1 LVCLVIWLKETNQM
15 NQINQIDQ
23 TNQINPRPYPAE
35 VRSPGGS
42 LMVQLPRVAYF
53 SMEIGLESGM
63 PTYSGG
69 LGVLAGDTIR
79 SAADLEVPM
88 VAVSLLHRRGYFFQ
102 RLDAHGQQ
110 SEEPVAW
117 PVNDF
122 AELIDGQATV
132 DIEGR
137 TVHVRAWK
145 YCVTGESGHVVPV
158 YLLDTNVDENQPW
171 DRTLTD
177 VLYGGDDHYRL
188 CQEMVLGVGGFRL
201 LRVLGYE
208 DIRRFHMNEGHA
220 ALLVL
225 ALGEEKL
232 AKQNQSDAIS
242 HELIETIREECVFT
256 THTPVPAGHDKFH
269 ETLARQVLGDRWWAI
284 LKACGVEETLNLTQL
299 ALRGSLYVNGVAMKH
314 GEVSH
319 SMFPGYP
326 IHSITNGVHAV
337 TWTAPSF
344 QKLFDT
350 HLPDWRR
357 DQLSLRYA
365 VSISTSDIWGAH
377 VEAKRTLVEHVNR
390 ESNAGF
396 DRDVLTIGFAR
407 RFAAYKRAGLIF
419 QDLDRL
425 KKIAR
430 EAGAMQIVFAGK
442 AHPRDR
448 DGKDLIARIHEMRD
462 ALQGVIAVSYLT
474 NYDME
479 VARMLCSGVDVWL
492 NTPLPPMEASGTSGM
507 KAAMNGVPSLSVLD
521 GWWIEGHLEG
531 VTGWSI
537 GDRVEACLEPQP
549 GMDACHAA
557 ELCRKLE
564 EKVLPCFYKDRE
576 RFIEIMRHAIAL
588 NGAFFNTQRMVAQ
601 YLHDAYRLGQT
612 RMPQSEGS
620 KGQ

>member
-1 LVCLVIWLKETNQM
+1 MADLV
-15 NQINQIDQ
+15 
-23 TNQINPRPYPAE
+23 
-35 VRSPGGS
+35 SP
-42 LMVQLPRVAYF
+42 LVAYF

-63 PTYSGG
+63 PTYAGG

-79 SAADLEVPM
+79 SAADLDVRM

-102 RLDAHGQQ
+102 RVDEQGRQ

-122 AELIDGQATV
+122 AEPIDEQATIE
-132 DIEGR
+132 IEGR
-137 TVHVRAWK
+137 TVHVRAWR
-145 YCVTGESGHVVPV
+145 YRVTGESGSVVPV
-158 YLLDTNVDENQPW
+158 YLLDTNVSENQPW

-188 CQEMVLGVGGFRL
+188 CQEVVLGIGGLRL
-201 LRVLGYE
+201 LRALGYR
-208 DIRRFHMNEGHA
+208 DILRFHMNEGHS

-225 ALGEEKL
+225 ALMEEKL
-232 AKQNQSDAIS
+232 ALRAHSESLSND
-242 HELIETIREECVFT
+242 LIDSVREQCVFT
-256 THTPVPAGHDKFH
+256 THTPVPAGHDQFP
-269 ETLARQVLGDRWWAI
+269 EELVRLALGERRCGL
-284 LKACGVEETLNLTQL
+284 LKACGIGQTLNLTQL
-299 ALRGSLYVNGVAMKH
+299 ALRGSRYINGVAMKH

-326 IHSITNGVHAV
+326 IHSITNGVHVA
-337 TWTAPSF
+337 TWTTPSF
-344 QKLFDT
+344 QKVFDT

-365 VSISTSDIWGAH
+365 VSIPASDIWAAH
-377 VEAKRTLVEHVNR
+377 LEAKRTLVEHVNR

-396 DRDVLTIGFAR
+396 DRDLLTIGFAR

-419 QDLDRL
+419 QDLERL
-425 KKIAR
+425 KKMAR
-430 EAGAMQIVFAGK
+430 EVGPIQIVFAGK
-442 AHPRDR
+442 AHPRDHE
-448 DGKDLIARIHEMRD
+448 GKDLIARVHEMRN
-462 ALQGVIAVSYLT
+462 ALQSVVGVSFLI

-479 VARMLCSGVDVWL
+479 VAKMLCAGVDVWL

-521 GWWIEGHLEG
+521 GWWVEGHLED

-537 GDRVEACLEPQP
+537 GDRVEACLEPQS

-557 ELCRKLE
+557 ELYRKLE
-564 EKVLPCFYKDRE
+564 QKVLPCFYKEHDR
-576 RFIEIMRHAIAL
+576 FVEIMRHAIAL

-601 YLHDAYRLGQT
+601 YLHNAYRLGAAP
-612 RMPQSEGS
+612 MSESRLVVEERHEARG
-620 KGQ
+620 

>member
-1 LVCLVIWLKETNQM
+1 
-15 NQINQIDQ
+15 
-23 TNQINPRPYPAE
+23 
-35 VRSPGGS
+35 
-42 LMVQLPRVAYF
+42 MVQPPLVAYF

-79 SAADLEVPM
+79 SAADLDVPM

-102 RLDAHGQQ
+102 RLDVQGHQT
-110 SEEPVAW
+110 EEPVAW

-122 AELIDGQATV
+122 AELIDERITV

-137 TVHVRAWK
+137 RVHVRAWR
-145 YCVTGESGHVVPV
+145 YRVIGESGHVVPV
-158 YLLDTNVDENQPW
+158 YLLDTDVSENQPW

-188 CQEMVLGVGGFRL
+188 CQEVVLGIGGLRL
-201 LRVLGYE
+201 LRSLGYR
-208 DIRRFHMNEGHA
+208 DLLRFHMNEGHA

-225 ALGEEKL
+225 ALVEEKL
-232 AKQNQSDAIS
+232 ALQGQSESLLTDVID
-242 HELIETIREECVFT
+242 TVREQCVFT
-256 THTPVPAGHDKFH
+256 THTPVPAGHDQFS
-269 ETLARQVLGDRWWAI
+269 EELARNVLGEQRWAR
-284 LKACGVEETLNLTQL
+284 LKDCGIEQRLNLTQL
-299 ALRGSLYVNGVAMKH
+299 ALRGSRYVNGVAMKH

-326 IHSITNGVHAV
+326 IHSITNGVHAA

-365 VSISTSDIWGAH
+365 VGIPTSEIWAAH
-377 VEAKRTLVEHVNR
+377 VDAKRTLVEHVNR

-396 DRDVLTIGFAR
+396 DREVLTIGFAR

-419 QDLDRL
+419 QDLERL
-425 KKIAR
+425 KQIVRAS
-430 EAGAMQIVFAGK
+430 GPIQIVFAGK
-442 AHPRDR
+442 AHPHDR
-448 DGKDLIARIHEMRD
+448 EGKDLIAHIHEMRD
-462 ALQGVIAVSYLT
+462 ALQGMVAVSYLT

-479 VARMLCSGVDVWL
+479 VARMLCAGSDVWL
-492 NTPLPPMEASGTSGM
+492 NTPLPPLEASGTSGM

-521 GWWIEGHLEG
+521 GWWIEGHLED

-537 GDRVEACLEPQP
+537 GDRVEACMEPQP
-549 GMDACHAA
+549 GMDTCHAA
-557 ELCRKLE
+557 ELYRKLE
-564 EKVLPCFYKDRE
+564 EKVLPCFYKDQG

-601 YLHDAYRLGQT
+601 YLHDAYRLG
-612 RMPQSEGS
+612 PA
-620 KGQ
+620 

>member
-1 LVCLVIWLKETNQM
+1 
-15 NQINQIDQ
+15 
-23 TNQINPRPYPAE
+23 
-35 VRSPGGS
+35 
-42 LMVQLPRVAYF
+42 MVQPPLVAYF

-102 RLDAHGQQ
+102 RLDVQGHQ

-122 AELIDGQATV
+122 AELIDERVTV

-137 TVHVRAWK
+137 TVHVRAWR
-145 YCVTGESGHVVPV
+145 YRVTGESGHVVPV
-158 YLLDTNVDENQPW
+158 YLLDADVSENQPW

-188 CQEMVLGVGGFRL
+188 CQEVVLGIGGLRL
-201 LRVLGYE
+201 LRSLGYR
-208 DIRRFHMNEGHA
+208 DILRFHMNEGHA

-225 ALGEEKL
+225 ALVEEQL
-232 AKQNQSDAIS
+232 GLQGQPESVSAD
-242 HELIETIREECVFT
+242 LIDTVREQCVFT
-256 THTPVPAGHDKFH
+256 THTPVPAGHDQFS
-269 ETLARQVLGDRWWAI
+269 EELARRVLGEQRWAR
-284 LKACGVEETLNLTQL
+284 LKGCGIEQRLNLTQL
-299 ALRGSLYVNGVAMKH
+299 ALRGSRYVNGVAMKH

-326 IHSITNGVHAV
+326 IHSITNGVHTA

-365 VSISTSDIWGAH
+365 VGIPTSDIWAAH

-396 DRDVLTIGFAR
+396 DREVLTIGFAR

-419 QDLDRL
+419 QDLERL
-425 KKIAR
+425 KQIVRA
-430 EAGAMQIVFAGK
+430 AGPIQIVFAGK
-442 AHPRDR
+442 AHPHDR
-448 DGKDLIARIHEMRD
+448 EGKDLISHIHEMRD
-462 ALQGVIAVSYLT
+462 ALQGAIAVSYLT

-479 VARMLCSGVDVWL
+479 VAKMLCAGVDVWL
-492 NTPLPPMEASGTSGM
+492 NTPLPPLEASGTSGM

-521 GWWIEGHLEG
+521 GWWIEGHLED

-537 GDRVEACLEPQP
+537 GDRVEACMEPQP
-549 GMDACHAA
+549 GMDGCHAA
-557 ELCRKLE
+557 ELYRKLE
-564 EKVLPCFYKDRE
+564 EKVLPCFYKDQG
-576 RFIEIMRHAIAL
+576 RFVEIMRHTIAL

-601 YLHDAYRLGQT
+601 YLHDAYRLGPVPTQ
-612 RMPQSEGS
+612 QSPGS
-620 KGQ
+620 A

>member
-1 LVCLVIWLKETNQM
+1 
-15 NQINQIDQ
+15 
-23 TNQINPRPYPAE
+23 
-35 VRSPGGS
+35 
-42 LMVQLPRVAYF
+42 MVQSPRVAYF

-102 RLDAHGQQ
+102 RLDSHGRQ

-158 YLLDTNVDENQPW
+158 YLLDTDVGENQPW

-201 LRVLGYE
+201 LRALGYE

-232 AKQNQSDAIS
+232 AKQSQSDSIS
-242 HELIETIREECVFT
+242 NELIEIIREECVFT
-256 THTPVPAGHDKFH
+256 THTPVPAGHDKFP

-284 LKACGVEETLNLTQL
+284 LKTCGVEETLNLTQL

-337 TWTAPSF
+337 TWTAASF

-365 VSISTSDIWGAH
+365 VSIPTSDIWAAH

-425 KKIAR
+425 KKVVR
-430 EAGAMQIVFAGK
+430 ETGPIQIVFAGK
-442 AHPRDR
+442 AHPHDN
-448 DGKDLIARIHEMRD
+448 DGKNLIAHIHEMRD
-462 ALQGVIAVSYLT
+462 ALQGVIGVSYLI

-479 VARMLCSGVDVWL
+479 VAKMLCAGVDVWL

-557 ELCRKLE
+557 ALYGKLE

-576 RFIEIMRHAIAL
+576 RFIEIMRHAVAL

-620 KGQ
+620 TGP

>member
-1 LVCLVIWLKETNQM
+1 
-15 NQINQIDQ
+15 
-23 TNQINPRPYPAE
+23 
-35 VRSPGGS
+35 
-42 LMVQLPRVAYF
+42 MVQPPLVAYF

-79 SAADLEVPM
+79 SAADLDVPM

-102 RLDAHGQQ
+102 RLDVQGHQ

-122 AELIDGQATV
+122 ADLIDERVTV

-137 TVHVRAWK
+137 TVHVRAWR
-145 YCVTGESGHVVPV
+145 YRVTGESGHVVPV
-158 YLLDTNVDENQPW
+158 YLLDTDVSENQPW

-188 CQEMVLGVGGFRL
+188 CQEVVLGIGGLRL
-201 LRVLGYE
+201 LRALGHQ
-208 DIRRFHMNEGHA
+208 DILRFHMNEGHA

-225 ALGEEKL
+225 ALVEEKL
-232 AKQNQSDAIS
+232 ALQGQSDSLSAD
-242 HELIETIREECVFT
+242 LIDTVREQCVFT
-256 THTPVPAGHDKFH
+256 THTPVPAGHDQFS
-269 ETLARQVLGDRWWAI
+269 EELARNVLGEQRWAR
-284 LKACGVEETLNLTQL
+284 LKDCGIEQRLNLTQL
-299 ALRGSLYVNGVAMKH
+299 ALRGSRYVNGVAMKH

-326 IHSITNGVHAV
+326 IHSITNGVHAA

-365 VSISTSDIWGAH
+365 VGIPTSEIWAAH
-377 VEAKRTLVEHVNR
+377 VDAKRTLVEHVNR

-396 DRDVLTIGFAR
+396 DREVLTIGFAR

-425 KKIAR
+425 KQIVRA
-430 EAGAMQIVFAGK
+430 AGPIQIVFAGK
-442 AHPRDR
+442 AHPHDR
-448 DGKDLIARIHEMRD
+448 EGKDLIAHIHEMRD
-462 ALQGVIAVSYLT
+462 ALQGMVAVSYLT

-479 VARMLCSGVDVWL
+479 VARMLCAGSDVWL
-492 NTPLPPMEASGTSGM
+492 NTPLPPLEASGTSGM

-521 GWWIEGHLEG
+521 GWWIEGHLED

-537 GDRVEACLEPQP
+537 GDRVEACMEPQP
-549 GMDACHAA
+549 GMDTCHAA
-557 ELCRKLE
+557 KLYRKLE
-564 EKVLPCFYKDRE
+564 EKVLPCFYKDQG

-601 YLHDAYRLGQT
+601 YLHDAYRLG
-612 RMPQSEGS
+612 PA
-620 KGQ
+620 

>member
-1 LVCLVIWLKETNQM
+1 M

-256 THTPVPAGHDKFH
+256 THTPVPAGHDKFP

-557 ELCRKLE
+557 ELYRKLE

-620 KGQ
+620 KGH

>member
-1 LVCLVIWLKETNQM
+1 MAQPPL
-15 NQINQIDQ
+15 
-23 TNQINPRPYPAE
+23 
-35 VRSPGGS
+35 
-42 LMVQLPRVAYF
+42 VAYF

-79 SAADLEVPM
+79 SAADLDVPM
-88 VAVSLLHRRGYFFQ
+88 VAVSLIHRRGYFFQ
-102 RLDAHGQQ
+102 RLDAQGHQ

-117 PVNDF
+117 PVDDF
-122 AELIDGQATV
+122 AELIDERVTV

-137 TVHVRAWK
+137 TVHVRAWR
-145 YCVTGESGHVVPV
+145 YRVTGQSGHVVPV
-158 YLLDTNVDENQPW
+158 YLLDTDVSENQPW
-171 DRTLTD
+171 DRALTD

-201 LRVLGYE
+201 LRALGYT

-220 ALLVL
+220 ALLVF

-232 AKQNQSDAIS
+232 AEQNQSDSIS
-242 HELIETIREECVFT
+242 NELIETIREQCVFT
-256 THTPVPAGHDKFH
+256 THTPVPAGHDKFP
-269 ETLARQVLGDRWWAI
+269 EALARQVLGDRWWGL
-284 LKACGVEETLNLTQL
+284 LKACGVGDTLNLTQV
-299 ALRGSLYVNGVAMKH
+299 ALRGSRYVNGVAMKH

-344 QKLFDT
+344 QKLFDF

-365 VSISTSDIWGAH
+365 VSIPTSDIWAAH
-377 VEAKRTLVEHVNR
+377 VEAKRSLVEHVNR

-396 DRDVLTIGFAR
+396 DRDVVTIGFAR

-419 QDLDRL
+419 QDLERL
-425 KKIAR
+425 KQIVRAV
-430 EAGAMQIVFAGK
+430 GPIQIVFAGK
-442 AHPRDR
+442 AHPHDR
-448 DGKDLIARIHEMRD
+448 AGKDLIARIHEMRD
-462 ALQGVIAVSYLT
+462 ALHDIINVAYLA

-479 VARMLCSGVDVWL
+479 VAKMFCAGVDVWL
-492 NTPLPPMEASGTSGM
+492 NTPLPPLEASGTSGM
-507 KAAMNGVPSLSVLD
+507 KAAMNGVPSLRVLD

-537 GDRVEACLEPQP
+537 GDRVEACLEPQS
-549 GMDACHAA
+549 GMDACHAT
-557 ELCRKLE
+557 ELYRKLE
-564 EKVLPCFYKDRE
+564 EKVLPCFYKEHE
-576 RFIEIMRHAIAL
+576 RFVEMMRHTIAV

-601 YLHDAYRLGQT
+601 YLHNAYRLGQA
-612 RMPQSEGS
+612 RMP
-620 KGQ
+620 

>member
-1 LVCLVIWLKETNQM
+1 MSDLV
-15 NQINQIDQ
+15 
-23 TNQINPRPYPAE
+23 
-35 VRSPGGS
+35 SPF
-42 LMVQLPRVAYF
+42 VAYF

-102 RLDAHGQQ
+102 RLDAHGHQ

-137 TVHVRAWK
+137 TVHVRAWR

-232 AKQNQSDAIS
+232 AKQNQSDATS

-256 THTPVPAGHDKFH
+256 THTPVPAGHDKFP

-448 DGKDLIARIHEMRD
+448 DGKDLIARMHEMRD

>member
-1 LVCLVIWLKETNQM
+1 
-15 NQINQIDQ
+15 
-23 TNQINPRPYPAE
+23 
-35 VRSPGGS
+35 
-42 LMVQLPRVAYF
+42 
-53 SMEIGLESGM
+53 
-63 PTYSGG
+63 
-69 LGVLAGDTIR
+69 VLAGDTIR
-79 SAADLEVPM
+79 SAADLDVPM

-102 RLDAHGQQ
+102 RVNAQGRQ
-110 SEEPVAW
+110 SEEPVVW
-117 PVNDF
+117 PINDF
-122 AELIDGQATV
+122 AELIDARTTV
-132 DIEGR
+132 AIEDR
-137 TVHVRAWK
+137 TVHVRAWR
-145 YCVTGESGHVVPV
+145 YRVTGESGSVVPV
-158 YLLDTNVDENQPW
+158 YLLDTDVNENQSS

-177 VLYGGDDHYRL
+177 VLYGGDDYYRL
-188 CQEMVLGVGGFRL
+188 CQEVVLGIGGLRL
-201 LRVLGYE
+201 LRALGYE
-208 DIRRFHMNEGHA
+208 DILRFHMNEGHA

-225 ALGEEKL
+225 ALMEEKL
-232 AKQNQSDAIS
+232 ALQGQAESVSAD
-242 HELIETIREECVFT
+242 LIENVREQCVFT
-256 THTPVPAGHDKFH
+256 THTPVPAGHDQFP
-269 ETLARQVLGDRWWAI
+269 EELVRRVLGDRRCGL
-284 LKACGVEETLNLTQL
+284 LKACNNGQTLNLTQL
-299 ALRGSLYVNGVAMKH
+299 ALHGSRYVNGVAMKH

-326 IHSITNGVHAV
+326 IHSITNGVHTV

-344 QKLFDT
+344 QKLFDA

-365 VSISTSDIWGAH
+365 VGIPASDIWTAH

-390 ESNAGF
+390 ETNAGF

-425 KKIAR
+425 KEIVRA
-430 EAGAMQIVFAGK
+430 AGPIQIVFAGK

-462 ALQGVIAVSYLT
+462 ALQGVIQVSYLP

-479 VARMLCSGVDVWL
+479 VAKVLCAGVDVWL

-537 GDRVEACLEPQP
+537 GDRVEVCLEPQP
-549 GMDACHAA
+549 GMDGCHEA
-557 ELCRKLE
+557 ELYRKLE
-564 EKVLPCFYKDRE
+564 EKVLPCFYKDRD

-588 NGAFFNTQRMVAQ
+588 NGAFFNTQRMVTQ
-601 YLHDAYRLGQT
+601 YLHNAYRLGQEK
-612 RMPQSEGS
+612 PCSP
-620 KGQ
+620 

>member
-1 LVCLVIWLKETNQM
+1 
-15 NQINQIDQ
+15 
-23 TNQINPRPYPAE
+23 
-35 VRSPGGS
+35 
-42 LMVQLPRVAYF
+42 MVQPPRAAYF
-53 SMEIGLESGM
+53 SMEIGLQSGM
-63 PTYSGG
+63 PTYAGG

-102 RLDAHGQQ
+102 RLDAQGRQ

-122 AELIDGQATV
+122 AELIDERATV

-137 TVHVRAWK
+137 TVHVRAWRYRVK
-145 YCVTGESGHVVPV
+145 GESGHVVPV
-158 YLLDTNVDENQPW
+158 YLLDTDVSENQPW

-177 VLYGGDDHYRL
+177 VLYGGDDRYRL

-201 LRVLGYE
+201 LRALGYE

-225 ALGEEKL
+225 ALMEETL
-232 AKQNQSDAIS
+232 ALQGQAESVSAD
-242 HELIETIREECVFT
+242 LIENVREQCIFT
-256 THTPVPAGHDKFH
+256 THTPVPAGHDQFP
-269 ETLARQVLGDRWWAI
+269 EELARRVLGDRRYGL
-284 LKACGVEETLNLTQL
+284 LKACNNGQTLNLTQL
-299 ALRGSLYVNGVAMKH
+299 ALHGSRYINGVAMKH

-365 VSISTSDIWGAH
+365 VSVPTSDIWAAH
-377 VEAKRTLVEHVNR
+377 VEAKRTFVEHVNR

-396 DRDVLTIGFAR
+396 DREVLTIGFAR

-419 QDLDRL
+419 HDLDRL
-425 KKIAR
+425 KKIVR
-430 EAGAMQIVFAGK
+430 EVGPIQIVFAGK
-442 AHPRDR
+442 AHPCDR
-448 DGKDLIARIHEMRD
+448 DGKDLIVHIHEMRD
-462 ALQGVIAVSYLT
+462 ALQGVIPVSYLS
-474 NYDME
+474 NYDMD
-479 VARMLCSGVDVWL
+479 VAKLLCAGVDVWL

-537 GDRVEACLEPQP
+537 GDMVEACLEPQS
-549 GMDACHAA
+549 GMDACHAV
-557 ELCRKLE
+557 ELYRKLE
-564 EKVLPCFYKDRE
+564 EKVLPCFYTEHE
-576 RFIEIMRHAIAL
+576 RFVEIMRHAIAL
-588 NGAFFNTQRMVAQ
+588 NGAFFNSQRMVAQ
-601 YLHDAYRLGQT
+601 YLHDAYRLGQAP
-612 RMPQSEGS
+612 MPQSHGS
-620 KGQ
+620 T